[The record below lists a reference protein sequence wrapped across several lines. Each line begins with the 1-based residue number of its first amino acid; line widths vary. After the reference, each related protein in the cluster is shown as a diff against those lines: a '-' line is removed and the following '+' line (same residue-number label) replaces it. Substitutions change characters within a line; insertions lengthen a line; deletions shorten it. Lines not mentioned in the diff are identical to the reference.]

1 MARGRD
7 MLTVYP
13 WRLAIL
19 AVAMLAVW
27 GLLPWRLWNLQVRQ
41 GSEKR
46 AQLAR
51 QSLRSIRV
59 AGVRGRLLDRNGVP
73 LAENR
78 PSYCLSLYLEDLR
91 KPGRRQN
98 TIDAVM
104 DTLDRLAETMDR
116 PRRLDA
122 KDVATHLNRRT
133 PLALTAWRDLDP
145 VAVARFMEHAEEF
158 PGVDLTVEPVRVYP
172 GGSLAAHV
180 LGYVGRA
187 DEETLAESGL
197 EEERLARVEE
207 GGEEEDERNPFHY
220 YLPEMVGRSGLEKSL
235 DEELRAASGGRL
247 EIQVDVAGF
256 RYQVVSNACR
266 EAGKG
271 SDVRLS
277 LDTRVQRAAE
287 EALSGVR
294 GAAVVVDP
302 RNGDVL
308 AMASAPAFNPNDFVP
323 SIPRATWAALQTESR
338 PLVNRAAAGEYA
350 PGSTFKPITLL
361 AAMRSGK
368 VRPDTRYTCGGAFQL
383 GTAKFRCAQ
392 TWGHGS
398 IDLAQAIR
406 YSCNVYLF
414 HAGLACGP
422 EIIQETAR
430 AFGLGA
436 KTGIELDYERAGLI
450 PDDRWKRTAR
460 GEGWRDGDTCN
471 MSIGQGA
478 VLVTPL
484 QLAMY
489 TAALANGGTLWR
501 PRLVLGETR
510 GGETKVRPARRARDL
525 RGLATAEQWAAVRK
539 GMRDVVQAPDG
550 SGRLA
555 RVEGMELAA
564 KTGTAE
570 YGAKGSGK
578 KMTWMIAYG
587 PAAAP
592 KYAAA
597 FLVEDGASGG
607 RTVSPLV
614 RKFFQRVMADVEG
627 RGGPGG
633 DGEEAAG

>member
-1 MARGRD
+1 MAWGRD
-7 MLTVYP
+7 IRTVYP

-19 AVAMLAVW
+19 GAAMLGLW

-91 KPGRRQN
+91 RPGKRQN

-145 VAVARFMEHAEEF
+145 TAVARFLEHAEEF

-172 GGSLAAHV
+172 QGSLAAHV

-207 GGEEEDERNPFHY
+207 GGEEEEDDERNPFHY

-266 EAGKG
+266 AAGKG

-277 LDTRVQRAAE
+277 LDTRIQRAAE
-287 EALSGVR
+287 EALAGVR
-294 GAAVVVDP
+294 GAVVVVDP

-308 AMASAPAFNPNDFVP
+308 AMASAPTFNPNDFVP
-323 SIPRATWAALQTESR
+323 SIPRATWQGLQTEAR

-383 GTAKFRCAQ
+383 GASKLRCWQ
-392 TWGHGS
+392 SWGHGS
-398 IDLAQAIR
+398 IDLPLAVR
-406 YSCNVYLF
+406 YSCNVYLC

-422 EIIQETAR
+422 EAIQETAR
-430 AFGLGA
+430 AFGLGQ
-436 KTGIELDYERAGLI
+436 KTGIELDYERPGLV
-450 PDDRWKRTAR
+450 PDDRWKRAAR
-460 GEGWRDGDTCN
+460 GDAWRDGDTCN

-478 VLVTPL
+478 VLATPL

-510 GGETKVRPARRARDL
+510 EGKTDVRPARRARDL
-525 RGLATAEQWAAVRK
+525 RALATADQWAAIRK

-550 SGRLA
+550 SGRRA

-587 PAAAP
+587 PAASA

-607 RTVSPLV
+607 STVSPLV
-614 RKFFQRVMADVEG
+614 RKFFQRVLDEVEG
-627 RGGPGG
+627 RGRE
-633 DGEEAAG
+633 EEAAG

>member
-19 AVAMLAVW
+19 AVAMLGVW

-78 PSYCLSLYLEDLR
+78 PSYCLSLYLEELR

-122 KDVATHLNRRT
+122 KDVSTHLNRRT

-145 VAVARFMEHAEEF
+145 VAVARFLEHADEF

-207 GGEEEDERNPFHY
+207 GGEEEEDERNPFHY

-277 LDTRVQRAAE
+277 LDTRIQRAAE
-287 EALSGVR
+287 EALGGVR
-294 GAAVVVDP
+294 GAVVVVDP

-323 SIPRATWAALQTESR
+323 SIPRATWQGLQTEAR

-368 VRPDTRYTCGGAFQL
+368 VRPETRYTCGGAFQL
-383 GTAKFRCAQ
+383 GTSQLRCWQ
-392 TWGHGS
+392 SWGHGS
-398 IDLAQAIR
+398 IDLPLAVR
-406 YSCNVYLF
+406 YSCNVYLC

-422 EIIQETAR
+422 EAIQETAR
-430 AFGLGA
+430 AFGLGQ
-436 KTGIELDYERAGLI
+436 KTGIELDYERPGLV
-450 PDDRWKRTAR
+450 PDDRWKRAAR

-489 TAALANGGTLWR
+489 TAALANGGTLWH
-501 PRLVLGETR
+501 PRLVLGESR
-510 GGETKVRPARRARDL
+510 DGATKVRPARRARDL
-525 RGLATAEQWAAVRK
+525 RGLATKEQWAAIRK

-550 SGRLA
+550 SGRRA

-570 YGAKGSGK
+570 YGAKGAGK

-607 RTVSPLV
+607 STVSPLV
-614 RKFFQRVMADVEG
+614 RKFFQRVLEDVEG
-627 RGGPGG
+627 HG
-633 DGEEAAG
+633 GEEAAG